1 MIETIPLSW
10 LRSDTSHPR
19 FKSVRL
25 PLSGLRWIHSAEIPG
40 GFTFEEVYAE
50 LAERF
55 GDGIL
60 IRGCRAEIAGFL
72 VNRGFGAVR
81 TGAEAL
87 VDLDSNAGIPS
98 AAKEISRRG
107 LRWGSVEE
115 IPCTEK
121 FTERVSRFWSISSH
135 GSKPRLRYL
144 FHSAFDPRTRCFV
157 FRTPDDRWLGAVTV
171 SMTSAFGAHTEMIL
185 RAEDAPTGVM
195 DALFVEITDVLR
207 REGLKEFSLGEV
219 PFVDCGY
226 DENTPSP
233 SGQYIKEKFLFGVGY
248 LFRYAYN
255 FRSLFRFKNKFRPR
269 WEPVYIC
276 APKVSLTAL
285 ADIFVESGFYALS
298 GAALI
303 SSVRDRA
310 HSLLRHYL

>member
-1 MIETIPLSW
+1 LIETIPLSW
-10 LRSDTSHPR
+10 LRSDTPNPR

-40 GFTFEEVYAE
+40 GLTFEEAYAE

-87 VDLDSNAGIPS
+87 VDLDCDVPS

-115 IPCTEK
+115 IPCTEE
-121 FTERVSRFWSISSH
+121 FTGRVSRFWSISSH

-171 SMTSAFGAHTEMIL
+171 SMTSASGAHTEMML

-195 DALFVEITDVLR
+195 DALFVEIMDALR
-207 REGLKEFSLGEV
+207 GEGMKELSLGEV

-226 DENTPSP
+226 DENTASP
-233 SGQYIKEKFLFGVGY
+233 YGQYIKEKLLFGMGS
-248 LFRYAYN
+248 LLKYAYN
-255 FRSLFRFKNKFRPR
+255 FGSLYRFKNKFRPR

-276 APKVSLTAL
+276 APKISWTAL
-285 ADIFVESGFYALS
+285 ADIFVESGFYAVS

-303 SSVRDRA
+303 SSVRSRA
-310 HSLLRHYL
+310 HSLLRHCF